1 MADSRLEPVV
11 LSEDE
16 RRTLTGWARRRST
29 AQGLAMRARIVLAC
43 AEGGGNVAVA
53 ARLRLDR
60 KTVARWRS
68 RFLAHRLDGLSDE
81 PRPGVPRT
89 ITDAQVEE
97 VVVRTLE
104 EVPAGSTH
112 WSKRELARQVG
123 ISPTSVANI
132 WRAFGLQPWRTQNF
146 KISTDPLLI
155 DKIRDVVGLYL
166 APPAHAAVFAVDEKP
181 QIQALQR
188 SAPILPML
196 PGVPERRSFDYV
208 RHGTVDLFAAL
219 NTATGKVIGKLSARH
234 RAIDFRDFLD
244 EIDRQVEPDL
254 AVHLICDNLSTHKA
268 PVVQAWLVAHPRFT
282 LHFTP
287 TYSSWINQVERWF
300 AELERRCLERGSFRS
315 LEALKAA
322 LEEWIELWNDN
333 AKPFRWTKTADQILD
348 RICRYCDRISKPA
361 H

>member
-11 LSEDE
+11 LSEEE
-16 RRTLTGWARRRST
+16 RRMLTGWARRRST

-68 RFLAHRLDGLSDE
+68 RFLAHRLAGLSDE

-89 ITDAQVEE
+89 ITDTQVE
-97 VVVRTLE
+97 VVVRALE

-112 WSKRELARQVG
+112 WSKRELARKVG
-123 ISPTSVANI
+123 ISASSVLQI
-132 WRAFGLQPWRTQNF
+132 WRAVGLKPWRTEDF

-166 APPAHAAVFAVDEKP
+166 ALPDHAAVFAVDEKP

-188 SAPILPML
+188 NAPVLPML

-219 NTATGKVIGKLSARH
+219 NTATGQVIGKLSARH
-234 RAIDFRDFLD
+234 HANVEEQHELD
-244 EIDRQVEPDL
+244 PYLGR
-254 AVHLICDNLSTHKA
+254 
-268 PVVQAWLVAHPRFT
+268 
-282 LHFTP
+282 
-287 TYSSWINQVERWF
+287 
-300 AELERRCLERGSFRS
+300 LERGDVLITSRRATAGQHHQDVVSIKRIPAAARRRTLVDLSSWFALTELPTAPLWLGLHSGQSRRS
-315 LEALKAA
+315 RLLEHLTCGNVRVLSPYPQAPGLASSV
-322 LEEWIELWNDN
+322 LRHHFCHGL
-333 AKPFRWTKTADQILD
+333 
-348 RICRYCDRISKPA
+348 
-361 H
+361 HG